1 MKICFATNNQ
11 NKLKEISE
19 ILGDQFE
26 LVSLESIGCE
36 EELEE
41 TQTTLEGN
49 SLQKAEYVHS
59 KYKIPVFAD
68 DTGLEVNALNGVPGV
83 YSARYA
89 GPERDSNMNMK
100 KLLTEL
106 KKGGDRSARFR
117 TVITFMENGKSFQFE
132 GIVEGNITE
141 TMEGKGG
148 FGYDPIFIP
157 NGHSQ
162 TFGELSSEIK
172 NQISHR
178 KRAFDK
184 LINFLKTNESKSA

>member
-1 MKICFATNNQ
+1 
-11 NKLKEISE
+11 
-19 ILGDQFE
+19 
-26 LVSLESIGCE
+26 
-36 EELEE
+36 
-41 TQTTLEGN
+41 
-49 SLQKAEYVHS
+49 
-59 KYKIPVFAD
+59 
-68 DTGLEVNALNGVPGV
+68 
-83 YSARYA
+83 
-89 GPERDSNMNMK
+89 
-100 KLLTEL
+100 
-106 KKGGDRSARFR
+106 
-117 TVITFMENGKSFQFE
+117 MENGKSFQFE

-162 TFGELSSEIK
+162 TFGELCSEIK

>member
-1 MKICFATNNQ
+1 
-11 NKLKEISE
+11 
-19 ILGDQFE
+19 
-26 LVSLESIGCE
+26 
-36 EELEE
+36 
-41 TQTTLEGN
+41 
-49 SLQKAEYVHS
+49 VHS